1 MHFLRTISTRRL
13 IALIAGVVVAGAGG
27 TAIALAARGNGP
39 VPGPKPLATAVH
51 DALAAPSVKG
61 ITARVQFT
69 NHLIDASSLQGS
81 DPILNGGSGRLWL
94 SGDGHMR
101 LEVQGDNGD
110 AQLVSDGK
118 SFWVYD
124 PSSTTVYRGSVPA
137 GGHDAADTSEG
148 PPTLADVQA
157 ELGKLARYANLSG
170 ARPGDV
176 ANQPAYT
183 VTASPQHD
191 GGLLGSAELA
201 WDAIRGV
208 PLRFAVYARG
218 NSTPVLELRVSD
230 ISYGSV
236 PASDLAIAPPA
247 HAKVVKIDVPAG
259 GHAMGGRPRAITGVS
274 AVAKRLTFSLSAPGT
289 LVGLPRRDVRLLDW
303 EGKPAALALYGRN
316 LGGIAVLEQPA
327 GSAGQIGGSGRHAN
341 LSLPTVSIGGATGQ
355 ELDTALG
362 TLIRFQRA
370 GVAYTVL
377 GSVPPAAAEA
387 AARGL

>member
-1 MHFLRTISTRRL
+1 
-13 IALIAGVVVAGAGG
+13 
-27 TAIALAARGNGP
+27 
-39 VPGPKPLATAVH
+39 
-51 DALAAPSVKG
+51 
-61 ITARVQFT
+61 
-69 NHLIDASSLQGS
+69 
-81 DPILNGGSGRLWL
+81 
-94 SGDGHMR
+94 
-101 LEVQGDNGD
+101 
-110 AQLVSDGK
+110 
-118 SFWVYD
+118 
-124 PSSTTVYRGSVPA
+124 VYRGALPA
-137 GGHDAADTSEG
+137 HNDATHHG

-157 ELGKLARYANLSG
+157 QLNSLARYANLSG

-176 ANQPAYT
+176 AGQPAYT

-218 NSTPVLELRVSD
+218 DSTPVLELRVTD

-236 PASDLAIAPPA
+236 PASDFAIAPPP

-259 GHAMGGRPRAITGVS
+259 GQGMRGRGRAIAGVS
-274 AVAKRLTFSLSAPGT
+274 AVAKRLTFSLSAPAT
-289 LVGLPRRDVRLLDW
+289 LVGLPRREVRLLDW
-303 EGKPAALALYGRN
+303 KGKPAALALYGRN

-327 GSAGQIGGSGRHAN
+327 GSAGQIGGTGRHAD

-362 TLIRFQRA
+362 TLIRFQRG
-370 GVAYTVL
+370 GVAYTVV